1 EPVPESAAVR
11 LVLTAHG
18 DDVTLDEAA
27 WERLVPAG
35 NAQDTSYRPETPA
48 GQSVRQWFG
57 AARLKAGETRTSAP
71 IALPAPGPAGAALV
85 FKVAATDT
93 AGHRL
98 AAWVEAVAP
107 STTR

>member
-1 EPVPESAAVR
+1 VR
-11 LVLTAHG
+11 LVVTAHG

-35 NAQDTSYRPETPA
+35 TGEDTSYRSEAPA
-48 GQSVRQWFG
+48 GQSIRQWFG
-57 AARLKAGETRTSAP
+57 ETRLQAGEERASVP
-71 IALPAPGPAGAALV
+71 IALPASGPAGAALV

-93 AGHRL
+93 AGHHL

-107 STTR
+107 ATSR